1 MIQEPARA
9 SEAAHIV
16 PCEPVTA
23 GVAQT
28 HVLTRAYC
36 DIMDQVKAVGVGDVT
51 RGGGEDVAVIR
62 DCRGGSSHGGA
73 DHLQKYRKSSSG
85 LR

>member
-9 SEAAHIV
+9 SEAANII

-28 HVLTRAYC
+28 HVLTRANC
-36 DIMDQVKAVGVGDVT
+36 NIVDQVKAVGVGDVA

-62 DCRGGSSHGGA
+62 NCCGGSSHGGA
-73 DHLQKYRKSSSG
+73 DHLQKYREIFI
-85 LR
+85 RT